1 MGGVYPDSANAAGRI
16 SVPGGDDWRARVTIT
31 DPALS
36 FGATYDGRGRKT
48 LTCRRRGHRSPLS
61 WPVTQATLDATY
73 RRAVATGRSRVSAAE
88 LRG

>member
-16 SVPGGDDWRARVTIT
+16 SVPGGDNWRARVLFT
-31 DPALS
+31 DPTLS
-36 FGATYDGRGRKT
+36 FGDGALGAGRKT
-48 LTCRRRGHRSPLS
+48 LTCRRRGHRSALS

-73 RRAVATGRSRVSAAE
+73 QRAVAAGRSRVSAAE